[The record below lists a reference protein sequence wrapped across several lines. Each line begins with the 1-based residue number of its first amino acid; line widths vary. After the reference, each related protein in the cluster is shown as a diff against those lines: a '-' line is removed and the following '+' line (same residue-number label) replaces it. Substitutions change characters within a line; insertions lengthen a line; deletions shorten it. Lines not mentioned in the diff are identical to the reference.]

1 MTNIAVLGAGVVGL
15 STAINIKR
23 ALPHVCVTI
32 IADKFGTET
41 TSHGAGGIFKP
52 TAKLLPGVP
61 ENIARKWTG
70 ESWKWFS
77 GLTVSSQASIS
88 GNQMV
93 AGYYFSNNEVKNPLY
108 ADYVYTFSRMT
119 NDELR
124 RLNMHNKYKYGYHIT
139 TVITY
144 VKKYLPW
151 LTKLYLD
158 GGGKL
163 EGRRIENLNELVGKY
178 DVVVNCT
185 GLGSRKLFN
194 DDKIHAVRGQLI
206 KLRADWIKYWMYT
219 DDGKYILPN
228 EDLTIIGGVRQVDN
242 YNLETDEQDKKEIQ
256 QKCYKFWPPLQGA
269 QIDSEWVGLRPSR
282 TPLRL
287 ESEIINLS
295 TGKLKVVHNY
305 GHGGVGIAMSWGT
318 SLHATELVKDML
330 QSHSR
335 L

>member
-1 MTNIAVLGAGVVGL
+1 MTNIAVLGAGAVGL

-61 ENIARKWTG
+61 ESIARKWTVD
-70 ESWKWFS
+70 SWKWFS
-77 GLTVSSQASIS
+77 GLTLSSQAGIS

-93 AGYYFSNNEVKNPLY
+93 AGYYFCNEEVKNPLY

-119 NDELR
+119 DDELR
-124 RLNMHNKYKYGYHIT
+124 SLNMLNKYKYGYHIT

-163 EGRRIENLNELVGKY
+163 EGRRVENLNE
-178 DVVVNCT
+178 
-185 GLGSRKLFN
+185 
-194 DDKIHAVRGQLI
+194 
-206 KLRADWIKYWMYT
+206 LRADWIKYWMYT

-228 EDLTIIGGVRQVDN
+228 GDLTIIGGVRQANN
-242 YNLETDEQDKKEIQ
+242 YSLELDEEDKKEIQ

-287 ESEIINLS
+287 EPEIMNLS

-305 GHGGVGIAMSWGT
+305 GHGGVGIALSWGT